1 MLRWLKNNLDKII
14 VVFTVIALQA
24 NYSSNNWEHW
34 LLSDVFKEKFIIEE
48 VLILVSGLMLVY
60 VFRKRS

>member
-24 NYSSNNWEHW
+24 NYFSNNWEHW